1 MNRQAFW
8 IVPALALAL
17 AAPAA
22 AKNDKNKREK
32 EWNKARREAASRVHE
47 DDWYGGRYRGSRA
60 ENSRFRGFD
69 RNGDG
74 VITRKEWPGNDKSF
88 NQHDLNRDG
97 VLAGREVRAGS
108 RRDVRRDV
116 RMARRG
122 GAFAS
127 LDRNRDGVLQ
137 EYEWPYGSDDFYR
150 LDRNGNRIIESW
162 EYRR

>member
-22 AKNDKNKREK
+22 AKDNKNKRDK
-32 EWNKARREAASRVHE
+32 EWNKARRESAARVYEDDRYGDRYGSSRV
-47 DDWYGGRYRGSRA
+47 D
-60 ENSRFRGFD
+60 NNRFRGID

-108 RRDVRRDV
+108 RRDDRRDA
-116 RMARRG
+116 RMTRRG
-122 GAFAS
+122 DVFGG
-127 LDRNRDGVLQ
+127 LDRNRDGVIEQ
-137 EYEWPYGSDDFYR
+137 REWPYGSDDFYR

-162 EYRR
+162 EYRN

>member
-22 AKNDKNKREK
+22 AKDNKNQREK
-32 EWNKARREAASRVHE
+32 QRNRVMRGAVRAD
-47 DDWYGGRYRGSRA
+47 DDWYGARGGRRDLG
-60 ENSRFRGFD
+60 NRFRGID

-97 VLAGREVRAGS
+97 ILAGREVRAGG
-108 RRDVRRDV
+108 RRDARGDRRTSALPIADAMSALPGLASY
-116 RMARRG
+116 RAAIDSEDAIEGPR
-122 GAFAS
+122 AFAEK
-127 LDRNRDGVLQ
+127 RDPIWRG
-137 EYEWPYGSDDFYR
+137 R
-150 LDRNGNRIIESW
+150 
-162 EYRR
+162 

>member
-22 AKNDKNKREK
+22 AKDNKNKREK
-32 EWNKARREAASRVHE
+32 EWNKARRESAARVYE
-47 DDWYGGRYRGSRA
+47 DDWYRDRGSRA
-60 ENSRFRGFD
+60 ENNRFRGID

-108 RRDVRRDV
+108 RRDDTRDA

-122 GAFAS
+122 GDFGS

-137 EYEWPYGSDDFYR
+137 EREWPYGSDDFYR
-150 LDRNGNRIIESW
+150 LDRNRNRIIESW

>member
-22 AKNDKNKREK
+22 AKDDRNRREK
-32 EWNKARREAASRVHE
+32 QRNQVMRDAARAG
-47 DDWYGGRYRGSRA
+47 DDWYGARGGRRDLG
-60 ENSRFRGFD
+60 NRFRGID

-97 VLAGREVRAGS
+97 ILAGREVRAGG
-108 RRDVRRDV
+108 RRDTRVDRRTSALG
-116 RMARRG
+116 R
-122 GAFAS
+122 
-127 LDRNRDGVLQ
+127 LDRNRDGVLH
-137 EYEWPYGSDDFYR
+137 EYEWPYGASEFRR
-150 LDRNGNRIIESW
+150 LDRNRNRIIESW